1 LSVVGLLERGTGKEV
16 VPSKVLELSQE
27 EQTFEFTGLEAEP
40 VPSMLRNFS
49 APVKLEHAQRDED
62 LAFLAAYDTDSFN
75 RWEAAQTL
83 GEKAVKDFYANMG
96 DSSASCELSTGFVD
110 ALRRILTDKETTD
123 LTLLAYALIL
133 PAEST
138 LMEAMAPPIDPM
150 RLHNARGAVKK
161 AIASALHDDLEK
173 RYAELSPNPGEEL
186 IIDGPNAA
194 KRSLRNICLGY
205 LSMAKDDA
213 STERCMAQFTEA
225 RSRGC
230 MTDKL
235 AALEQLV
242 EVPDCPEAKKAVKQ
256 FYEDAKGD
264 ALVINKWFSMQ
275 AGADL
280 EDALQRVQLLM
291 QHPDFTLKN
300 PNRLR
305 SVISVFSGNVAGFHK
320 ADGSGY
326 AFLADKILEV
336 DKLNPQMAS
345 RLAKAFATWA
355 KLDAERQGLV
365 QARLK
370 ALNQQK
376 DSLSKDTFEVVST
389 VLGAKA

>member
-1 LSVVGLLERGTGKEV
+1 
-16 VPSKVLELSQE
+16 
-27 EQTFEFTGLEAEP
+27 
-40 VPSMLRNFS
+40 
-49 APVKLEHAQRDED
+49 
-62 LAFLAAYDTDSFN
+62 
-75 RWEAAQTL
+75 
-83 GEKAVKDFYANMG
+83 
-96 DSSASCELSTGFVD
+96 
-110 ALRRILTDKETTD
+110 
-123 LTLLAYALIL
+123 
-133 PAEST
+133 
-138 LMEAMAPPIDPM
+138 MEAMAPPIDPIS
-150 RLHNARGAVKK
+150 LHKARGAVKK
-161 AIASALHDDLEK
+161 AIVAALHDDLEK

-194 KRSLRNICLGY
+194 TRSLRNVCLGY
-205 LSMAKDDA
+205 LAMAKDDA

-376 DSLSKDTFEVVST
+376 DSLSKYTFEVVST